1 MHKAVAAGFGVVAIT
16 PDAAPILQKF
26 ASAHGIAYP
35 LLSDLGGKVIDAFGV
50 RNPNIPPNPRQATG
64 QPFPG
69 HFLLAPDGTLLAK
82 AFTGDLR
89 HRASGSALVAELA
102 GDRDEAPVTVE
113 SDVLTARVTLSATR
127 LFGGQEVAVMVDLDI
142 APGWHV
148 YAESA
153 PSPYTPLSIDID
165 VDGALL
171 AMQRFT
177 MPAPALLAFA
187 STAESLPVHEGRVRI
202 SGRARLRWSPPPS
215 MFAGLEEAVSRRA
228 IVPGEYRLQG
238 ALRYQ
243 ACTEAQCLEPRV
255 ERFELPIVVEANV
268 T

>member
-1 MHKAVAAGFGVVAIT
+1 MAAGFGVVAIT
-16 PDAAPILQKF
+16 PDAVPILQTF
-26 ASAHGIAYP
+26 ASKHDIAYP

-69 HFLLAPDGTLLAK
+69 HFLLARDGTVLAK

-89 HRASGSALVAELA
+89 HRASGSALVVEYA
-102 GDRDEAPVTVE
+102 GTTNDAPVTIE
-113 SDVLTARVTLSATR
+113 TDVLTAHIALSATR
-127 LFGGQEVAVMVDLDI
+127 LFGGQEVAVTVTIDI
-142 APGWHV
+142 ADGWHI

-165 VDGALL
+165 SDLL
-171 AMQRFT
+171 ALQRFT
-177 MPAPALLAFA
+177 MPAPEWLEFA
-187 STAESLPVHEGRVRI
+187 STGESLPVHEGRVRI

-215 MFAGLEEAVSRRA
+215 VFAGLEEAVGRRA

-243 ACTEAQCLEPRV
+243 ACNEAVCLEPRV
-255 ERFELPIVVEANV
+255 ERFELPIVVEAN
-268 T
+268 TA